1 MKEFRLPRRPCIR
14 TSRLSR
20 LAPMCGVEASTR
32 LFTSTLAWKL
42 PCRGKSTVKRSVAVG
57 GGAGGGGGRN
67 VAADQRERAST
78 LLHTLWSARGAA
90 RDRRSDKK
98 TPDIY
103 VAFQL
108 LQPSTVNIPV
118 RRTCP

>member
-1 MKEFRLPRRPCIR
+1 MKEFRFPWRPCIR

-42 PCRGKSTVKRSVAVG
+42 LCRGKSTVKRSVAVG

-78 LLHTLWSARGAA
+78 LLHALWSARGTA
-90 RDRRSDKK
+90 RDRRMAKA
-98 TPDIY
+98 PDID
-103 VAFQL
+103 VPSSPPHSSCLAKTL
-108 LQPSTVNIPV
+108 LFINL
-118 RRTCP
+118 